1 MLSRL
6 GASVRDVTLPSLQ
19 DWNACGWL
27 IIIAEAYSVHEPWLK
42 TRYNDYGKNFRDRV
56 TLGAFISS
64 ADYMAAIRFRR
75 ELQEKLARVMTDI
88 DLLVLPTALMPAP
101 LLTEG
106 SSYSHLETPNFT
118 MHGIG
123 FGNEYQPAAGVP
135 VLQRWQR
142 HVSDGCAEPAEHFER
157 FFHRRAH

>member
-1 MLSRL
+1 
-6 GASVRDVTLPSLQ
+6 
-19 DWNACGWL
+19 
-27 IIIAEAYSVHEPWLK
+27 
-42 TRYNDYGKNFRDRV
+42 
-56 TLGAFISS
+56 
-64 ADYMAAIRFRR
+64 
-75 ELQEKLARVMTDI
+75 MTDI

-142 HVSDGCAEPAEHFER
+142 HVSDGCAEPAEHRSGAF
-157 FFHRRAH
+157 RAVPTTALLGTRVRSGGAARAWPSGAMPNIRVAGPCAAGKL